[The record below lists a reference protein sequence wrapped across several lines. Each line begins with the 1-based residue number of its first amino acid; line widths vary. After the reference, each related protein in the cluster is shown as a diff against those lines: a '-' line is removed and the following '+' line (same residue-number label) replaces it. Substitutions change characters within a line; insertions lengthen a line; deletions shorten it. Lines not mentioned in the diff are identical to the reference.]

1 MRQWNRTWWTTVM
14 GTAVLLASAGT
25 ACAQAQDKEPA
36 AIVEAGGAGQWGVHG
51 GSAYGPSIAVETTP
65 IPDLLE
71 IEGGTTALYS
81 KGQTEWDTD
90 FLFKKPF
97 TLSDTV
103 EFMFGLGPQWAHVT
117 THGRSSDTV
126 AGEAA
131 LDFMFWPWR
140 TRKLGFYLEP
150 SYDYTFAHGH
160 EQSLGVSGGLLI
172 PFP

>member
-1 MRQWNRTWWTTVM
+1 VPRRKTRNPPP
-14 GTAVLLASAGT
+14 SS
-25 ACAQAQDKEPA
+25 KPA
-36 AIVEAGGAGQWGVHG
+36 APANGA
-51 GSAYGPSIAVETTP
+51 STAARPTARPSPSKPRPSP
-65 IPDLLE
+65 IFW
-71 IEGGTTALYS
+71 TALYS

-140 TRKLGFYLEP
+140 NRKLGFYLEP